1 MPQDSLFLE
10 METSGIL
17 TAGEDFA
24 VEAIAI
30 KQHEGLSNEPSLTWV
45 GEDGAPVEEGGG
57 ISLSSM
63 GMQLQFRPLYTSH
76 AQVYSAVATLE
87 SPALHE
93 PLVKSEDFVLSV
105 QSEYCKFN
113 PLTAEGIYIYMHF
126 TNSLMRY
133 RTSF

>member
-1 MPQDSLFLE
+1 MPQDSIFVE
-10 METSGIL
+10 IETSGLL

-30 KQHEGLSNEPSLTWV
+30 KQHEGLSNEASLTWV
-45 GEDGAPVEEGGG
+45 GEDGVPVEEGGS

-105 QSEYCKFN
+105 QSEFAS
-113 PLTAEGIYIYMHF
+113 LTLLLLQAYICI
-126 TNSLMRY
+126 
-133 RTSF
+133 